1 MSADASAVDTGATA
15 PRPRAVVFAVMPGG
29 HGAPGEEEPLNE
41 IKELLSSADM
51 DWVAD
56 VLQRKERPHPHSYLG
71 KGKLVELAEAVKESG
86 ATVAVCEDDL
96 SPGQVAAVLDAVDVD
111 VLDRTELIL
120 TVFSKHAH
128 SMEGTMQVHLAQLEY
143 ELTRMRGK
151 GHILSRLGAGVNMRG
166 PGETKL
172 EVDRRVVR
180 QRIQTLRRRI
190 DHMARTRRTQRA
202 RRLNAAVPLI
212 ALAGYTNAGKSTLL
226 NALTDA
232 DVSVRDRLFETL
244 DPTSRSYRFRD
255 RDYVLTDTVGF
266 IRKLPH
272 SLVDAFAS
280 TLEETT
286 LADVILVVAD
296 AHLEPSEIE
305 AREQTVAEVL
315 DMLGAQAPRIA
326 RLQQDRPRRSRQA
339 DAPAGAL
346 PGGRVHRRGPRR
358 GPRPAAGAPGRLLR
372 PRPAAGA
379 AALPLRRRRRHAPPA
394 RHRQRRPR
402 GAHARRRGLHRPAA
416 RGGSRALRALQPRRH
431 GVDRGPVGR
440 RPASRTPP
448 RDGRRRGESAMSS
461 EPADRA
467 LDGPGGVTVPVKLLG
482 AAARLPARA
491 YEHDAAYDLHAAE
504 DVVIEPLGRAVV
516 GTGVALGLPPG
527 LAALTLPRSGL
538 AARHGISIVNAP
550 GLIDPGYRGEVRVIL
565 LNTDRDERVSRGCR
579 RSHRAAAV
587 PVADQGGS
595 GGRPTSSTRRSE
607 ALGASVPVE
616 EGRGHDRGR
625 HPRPGPGRRRLRRT
639 SLLFV

>member
-1 MSADASAVDTGATA
+1 MSASVVDTGATA
-15 PRPRAVVFAVMPGG
+15 PRPRAVIFAVMPSG
-29 HGAPGEEEPLNE
+29 HGEPGEEEPLNE

-51 DWVAD
+51 DWVGD

-120 TVFSKHAH
+120 TVFSRHAH

-190 DHMARTRRTQRA
+190 EHMARTRRTQRA
-202 RRLNAAVPLI
+202 RRLSAAVPLI

-244 DPTSRSYRFRD
+244 DPTSRAYRFRD

-272 SLVDAFAS
+272 ALVDAFAS

-305 AREQTVAEVL
+305 AREKTVAEVL
-315 DMLGAQAPRIA
+315 DMLGAQAPRILVFNKTDLA
-326 RLQQDRPRRSRQA
+326 DPSKLTRLR
-339 DAPAGAL
+339 AL
-346 PGGRVHRRGPRR
+346 YPEAEFV
-358 GPRPAAGAPGRLLR
+358 A
-372 PRPAAGA
+372 
-379 AALPLRRRRRHAPPA
+379 
-394 RHRQRRPR
+394 
-402 GAHARRRGLHRPAA
+402 AA
-416 RGGSRALRALQPRRH
+416 RGEGLGRLQERLADFFDRALRPVRLLFPYAAAADMHRLR
-431 GVDRGPVGR
+431 GV
-440 RPASRTPP
+440 ASDVTEEHTP
-448 RDGRRRGESAMSS
+448 DG
-461 EPADRA
+461 
-467 LDGPGGVTVPVKLLG
+467 VIF
-482 AAARLPARA
+482 AARLPAAEAGRYA
-491 YEHDAAYDLHAAE
+491 RYSLDSTAADDRVMADEEDAG
-504 DVVIEPLGRAVV
+504 EP
-516 GTGVALGLPPG
+516 
-527 LAALTLPRSGL
+527 
-538 AARHGISIVNAP
+538 
-550 GLIDPGYRGEVRVIL
+550 
-565 LNTDRDERVSRGCR
+565 
-579 RSHRAAAV
+579 
-587 PVADQGGS
+587 
-595 GGRPTSSTRRSE
+595 
-607 ALGASVPVE
+607 
-616 EGRGHDRGR
+616 
-625 HPRPGPGRRRLRRT
+625 
-639 SLLFV
+639 

>member
-15 PRPRAVVFAVMPGG
+15 PRPRAVVFAVMSGG
-29 HGAPGEEEPLNE
+29 HGEPGEEEPLNE
-41 IKELLSSADM
+41 IRELLSSADM

-96 SPGQVAAVLDAVDVD
+96 TPGQVAAVLDAVDVD

-190 DHMARTRRTQRA
+190 EHMAKTRRTQRA
-202 RRLNAAVPLI
+202 RRVRAAVPLI

-272 SLVDAFAS
+272 ALVDAFAS

-305 AREQTVAEVL
+305 VREQTVAEVL
-315 DMLGAQAPRIA
+315 DMLGAQAPRIVVFNKIDLADPGDLA
-326 RLQQDRPRRSRQA
+326 RLR
-339 DAPAGAL
+339 AL
-346 PGGRVHRRGPRR
+346 YPEAELV
-358 GPRPAAGAPGRLLR
+358 A
-372 PRPAAGA
+372 
-379 AALPLRRRRRHAPPA
+379 
-394 RHRQRRPR
+394 
-402 GAHARRRGLHRPAA
+402 AA
-416 RGGSRALRALQPRRH
+416 RGEGLGHLQERLADFFDRALRPVRLLFPYAAAADMHRLR
-431 GVDRGPVGR
+431 GV
-440 RPASRTPP
+440 ASDVHEEHTP
-448 RDGRRRGESAMSS
+448 DGI
-461 EPADRA
+461 
-467 LDGPGGVTVPVKLLG
+467 VFT
-482 AAARLPARA
+482 ARLPVAEAGRYARFSLDTIVVDD
-491 YEHDAAYDLHAAE
+491 ETDEDELPEPDASETSESDQE
-504 DVVIEPLGRAVV
+504 
-516 GTGVALGLPPG
+516 
-527 LAALTLPRSGL
+527 
-538 AARHGISIVNAP
+538 AP
-550 GLIDPGYRGEVRVIL
+550 GD
-565 LNTDRDERVSRGCR
+565 S
-579 RSHRAAAV
+579 
-587 PVADQGGS
+587 
-595 GGRPTSSTRRSE
+595 
-607 ALGASVPVE
+607 
-616 EGRGHDRGR
+616 
-625 HPRPGPGRRRLRRT
+625 
-639 SLLFV
+639 

>member
-1 MSADASAVDTGATA
+1 MSAGAVDSGATA

-29 HGAPGEEEPLNE
+29 HGEPGEEEPLNE

-56 VLQRKERPHPHSYLG
+56 VVQRKERPHPHSYLG
-71 KGKLVELAEAVKESG
+71 KGKLVELTEAVKQSG

-212 ALAGYTNAGKSTLL
+212 ALAGATNAGKSTRL
-226 NALTDA
+226 NALPDA

-244 DPTSRSYRFRD
+244 DPTSRAYRFRD

-272 SLVDAFAS
+272 ALVDAFAS

-305 AREQTVAEVL
+305 AREETVAEVL
-315 DMLGAQAPRIA
+315 DLLGAQAPRILVFNKADLADPGKLA
-326 RLQQDRPRRSRQA
+326 RLR
-339 DAPAGAL
+339 AL
-346 PGGRVHRRGPRR
+346 YPE
-358 GPRPAAGAPGRLLR
+358 AELIS
-372 PRPAAGA
+372 
-379 AALPLRRRRRHAPPA
+379 
-394 RHRQRRPR
+394 
-402 GAHARRRGLHRPAA
+402 AA
-416 RGGSRALRALQPRRH
+416 RGEGLGRLQERLADFFDRALRPVRLRFPYAAAADMHRLRGIASDVHEEHTPD
-431 GVDRGPVGR
+431 GVIF
-440 RPASRTPP
+440 
-448 RDGRRRGESAMSS
+448 M
-461 EPADRA
+461 
-467 LDGPGGVTVPVKLLG
+467 
-482 AAARLPARA
+482 ARLPVAEAGRYAR
-491 YEHDAAYDLHAAE
+491 YSLDATVAGDETFGAG
-504 DVVIEPLGRAVV
+504 DEPPDDFE
-516 GTGVALGLPPG
+516 T
-527 LAALTLPRSGL
+527 
-538 AARHGISIVNAP
+538 AP
-550 GLIDPGYRGEVRVIL
+550 
-565 LNTDRDERVSRGCR
+565 
-579 RSHRAAAV
+579 
-587 PVADQGGS
+587 
-595 GGRPTSSTRRSE
+595 
-607 ALGASVPVE
+607 E
-616 EGRGHDRGR
+616 EGEENDGE
-625 HPRPGPGRRRLRRT
+625 P
-639 SLLFV
+639 